1 MCKGGLDFK
10 KHNLWISDLRVSS
23 ALLSRNQI
31 CRGYTVLIYN
41 KGHYAELFELSQED
55 RAAYVEDLAQISRAI
70 HDAFC
75 PDKMNY
81 ELLGNVVPHLHWHII
96 PRKGTDPVELHW
108 PIWGKD
114 YAELELTDEEYQET
128 IEKIRASLK

>member
-10 KHNLWISDLRVSS
+10 THELWISDLRVSS
-23 ALLSRNQI
+23 AILSRNQI
-31 CRGYTVLIYN
+31 CRGYTILIYN
-41 KGHYAELFELSQED
+41 KGHYTELFELSLED
-55 RAAYVEDLAQISRAI
+55 RAAFAEDLAQISRAI
-70 HDAFC
+70 HDAFR

-96 PRKGTDPVELHW
+96 PRKAADPIELHW

-114 YAELELTDEEYQET
+114 YAKLQLTDEEYQET
-128 IEKIRASLK
+128 IQKIRAFLK